1 MPTILSCAYWP
12 CVCLFI
18 INVCKFLI
26 HFRHNFRIRYLICK
40 CFLSFFSLFFRECLS
55 ECPCNRSN
63 LFIFTLVLCAL
74 DVLPEKALPS
84 LRLRRFAPRFSTKT
98 FLVLALVFRSINRVG
113 LTFVYSVSK
122 GSSFTVLL
130 VGIRFPGIC
139 WRGHVP
145 TLNFLGIKKSIGH
158 SVRFVPGSSFHS
170 ICTSVLVPAPPL
182 CRGHHRF
189 AVSLKSGSVCPP
201 PLLFFNI

>member
-63 LFIFTLVLCAL
+63 LFIFTFVLCAL

-84 LRLRRFAPRFSTKT
+84 LRVRRFAPRFSTET

-122 GSSFTVLL
+122 GSSSLFYLWVSGFPAF
-130 VGIRFPGIC
+130 VGEAMFP
-139 WRGHVP
+139 H
-145 TLNFLGIKKSIGH
+145 
-158 SVRFVPGSSFHS
+158 
-170 ICTSVLVPAPPL
+170 
-182 CRGHHRF
+182 
-189 AVSLKSGSVCPP
+189 
-201 PLLFFNI
+201 